1 MTLTSTTQER
11 KQGQERPILF
21 RREMVTAILASTKT
35 QTRRIIKWQPPTG
48 TPGEVAFPYYW
59 GAQGTYSGV
68 SEPRHYWTN
77 RPPEADDG
85 EEEVE
90 FEDETLF
97 WPGGDPDG
105 YAGDVY
111 GPGGYES
118 PYGSG
123 PNCMKPAARLWVR
136 ETWNALYPQPGDM
149 PWYHH
154 ELDKAGRER
163 ARAAGNMPTYFFRE
177 DVNGPHFPTPDDIE
191 VGFRWQPSIFMPREA
206 ARLVL
211 EIAEVW
217 PERLQDISEKDAR
230 AEGVGSRAE
239 FEALW
244 KQINGEASW
253 AENPW
258 VWVIRFRKVTS

>member
-1 MTLTSTTQER
+1 MTSTITQER

-21 RREMVTAILASTKT
+21 RREMVTAILAGNKT
-35 QTRRIIKWQPPTG
+35 QTRRVLKWQPPTD
-48 TPGEVAFPYYW
+48 TSGEVAFPYYW

-77 RPPEADDG
+77 RPPKAVDFD
-85 EEEVE
+85 
-90 FEDETLF
+90 DETLF
-97 WPGGDPDG
+97 WPGSADDEDD
-105 YAGDVY
+105 YTGDVY
-111 GPGGYES
+111 GVGGYTS

-123 PNCMKPAARLWVR
+123 KNCMKSAARLWVR

-154 ELDKAGRER
+154 ELGRAGVQT
-163 ARAAGNMPTYFFRE
+163 ARAAGNLPTYFFRE
-177 DVNGPHFPTPDDIE
+177 DTTGPHFPTPDDIE
-191 VGFRWQPSIFMPREA
+191 AGFRWQPSIFMPREA

-211 EIAEVW
+211 EIVEVW
-217 PERLQDISEKDAR
+217 PERLQEISEEDAQ

-258 VWVIRFRKVTS
+258 VWVIRFRKVAS